1 MDAPKTKQKV
11 TYLNKDG
18 IKQKEKTIRIKPIR
32 WYENKKGCFVC
43 ISHRMEKGYARLVR
57 QGKDVFC
64 HRYIYEELFGEIP
77 EGLVVR
83 HKCDNP
89 ACINPEH
96 LELGTIIDNNNDKLL
111 RNRQTKGEDIKIS
124 KLTEKQ
130 VLKIRE
136 EYKEIKS
143 SRILAK
149 KYNVDKATILDII
162 KRKTW
167 KHI

>member
-1 MDAPKTKQKV
+1 MRK
-11 TYLNKDG
+11 
-18 IKQKEKTIRIKPIR
+18 RKPIT
-32 WYENKKGCFVC
+32 WEENENGCWVC
-43 ISHRMEKGYARLVR
+43 VSHSLDIWGYA
-57 QGKDVFC
+57 QISINNKGKRV
-64 HRYIYEELFGEIP
+64 HRYLYEEYFGEIP

-96 LELGTIIDNNNDKLL
+96 LELGTHQDNVNDKLS
-111 RNRQTKGEDIKIS
+111 RNRQANGSKINTS
-124 KLTEKQ
+124 KLTKEQ

-143 SRILAK
+143 SRKLAK
-149 KYNVDKATILDII
+149 QYGVSKATILSII
-162 KRKTW
+162 NRRIW